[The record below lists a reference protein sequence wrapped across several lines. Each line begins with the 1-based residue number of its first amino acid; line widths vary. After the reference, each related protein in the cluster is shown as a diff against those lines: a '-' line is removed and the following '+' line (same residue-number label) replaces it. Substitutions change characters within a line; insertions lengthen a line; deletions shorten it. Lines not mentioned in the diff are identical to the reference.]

1 MLIMNNA
8 IKGTSIWILAV
19 FTLFYVS
26 CNTSDDFGS
35 GLVEDE
41 FLDVGYD
48 QILSLDASTVST
60 DSVITYEISTRS
72 RDSTFLVGN
81 LIDPVFGQVDAISYF
96 QMRYATLVDRDG
108 LGNITVDSVVLNLR
122 ISRLF
127 LYGDTL
133 DAFNL
138 TVHRLDEE
146 LEVDTTIRSNFYPS
160 FDDNPL
166 GRIDNYL
173 LKPNTR
179 IPTSDTTDIAN
190 FIRVKLDP
198 AFGQELIDAPFAL
211 DSVSRFMS
219 AFRGLAIKIDEN
231 TPSPLF
237 GINLIP
243 RNPSLLT
250 ESDTRMRIYFSG
262 ADTSGVITAYMADP
276 QARFSSYEHNYEGSP
291 AGNYVDK
298 QEVEADYMFLQGLSG
313 ARPRIE
319 LPPLEEMQ
327 GRSVKLAQLEV
338 AISDD
343 FNSSDSDLYPRVGQ
357 ILIASIDENG
367 QPLVISDIV
376 RFQPGG
382 ASVITSQFGGNP
394 VSGSFDGNPVTIYR
408 MNITSYIQ
416 EYLKGEQPS
425 TLELYVAG
433 SGRRPER
440 VVLYG
445 PDHPVYPVRLKLIYT
460 EL

>member
-1 MLIMNNA
+1 MNNA
-8 IKGTSIWILAV
+8 IKGSSIWILTV
-19 FTLFYVS
+19 FTLFCLS

-41 FLDVGYD
+41 FLDVGFD
-48 QILSLDASTVST
+48 QILSLDAYTVST
-60 DSVITYEISTRS
+60 DSVITYDISTRS
-72 RDSTFLVGN
+72 RDSTFFVGN
-81 LIDPVFGQVDAISYF
+81 FTDPVFGKVEAISYF
-96 QMRYATLVDRDG
+96 QLRYLTAVEREA
-108 LGNITVDSVVLNLR
+108 LGTVTVDSVVLNLGL
-122 ISRLF
+122 SRLF

-133 DAFNL
+133 QPFNL
-138 TVHRLDEE
+138 SIHRLDEE
-146 LEVDTTIRSNFYPS
+146 LEVDTFIRSNFYPS
-160 FDDNPL
+160 FDANPL
-166 GRIDNYL
+166 GEVNNYL
-173 LKPNTR
+173 LMPNTR
-179 IPTSDTTDIAN
+179 VPTSDSTDIPN
-190 FIRVKLDP
+190 YIRIKLDP
-198 AFGQELIDAPFAL
+198 AFGQDVIDAPFAL

-219 AFRGLAIKIDEN
+219 ALRGLVVKVDEN

-243 RNPSLLT
+243 RNSILN
-250 ESDTRMRIYFSG
+250 ESDTRLRIYYSG
-262 ADTSGVITAYMADP
+262 PDTSGVINAYMADP
-276 QARFSSYEHNYEGSP
+276 QARFSSYRHDYEGSP
-291 AGNYVDK
+291 AGNYVD
-298 QEVEADYMFLQGLSG
+298 QEGVEADFMFLQGLGG

-319 LPPLEEMQ
+319 LPELEEMQ

-338 AISDD
+338 AIANDFPNSDP
-343 FNSSDSDLYPRVGQ
+343 DLYPRVGQ
-357 ILIASIDENG
+357 ILIASIDEDG

-394 VSGSFDGNPVTIYR
+394 IAGSFDGNPVTIYR